1 MSEKDKRAYTGRS
14 GAASYS
20 ARKVYRSSPNVSEKR
35 KKDYKDKTTDVG
47 GKDIRQTQVTEEQLK
62 EKSSLE
68 IKR

>member
-35 KKDYKDKTTDVG
+35 KKDYK
-47 GKDIRQTQVTEEQLK
+47 GKFFCNCQI
-62 EKSSLE
+62 
-68 IKR
+68 